1 MPFCLTQKQVCG
13 ILQRMG
19 IFTRKLKLFC
29 AIFILGIL
37 SAWLIAFPLHFALK
51 QISVTDRYENRQASC
66 NSCCSHHF
74 ANDNDTDRPAIKT
87 AGHDTGFCS
96 LCELAA
102 QFFTSGLARI
112 LNVSFSENISTLGRP
127 LKSICSN
134 ELTLVTLPRGPPALI
149 N

>member
-1 MPFCLTQKQVCG
+1 MPFCLTPKQVCG

-37 SAWLIAFPLHFALK
+37 SAWLIAFPLHLALQK
-51 QISVTDRYENRQASC
+51 LSHTDRLSDRKADC
-66 NSCCSHHF
+66 HSCCSHHF
-74 ANDNDTDRPAIKT
+74 ANDNDTNRPAIKT

-96 LCELAA
+96 LCELAS

-112 LNVSFSENISTLGRP
+112 LTVSFSENISTLGRQ

-134 ELTLVTLPRGPPALI
+134 EPTLATLPRGPPALI
-149 N
+149 S